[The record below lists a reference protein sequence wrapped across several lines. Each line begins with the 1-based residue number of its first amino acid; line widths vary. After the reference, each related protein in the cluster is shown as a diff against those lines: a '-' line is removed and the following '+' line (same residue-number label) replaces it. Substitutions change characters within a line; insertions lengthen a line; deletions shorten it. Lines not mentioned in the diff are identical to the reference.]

1 MASTL
6 LVERPGEKGDV
17 VVITLNRPRRLNA
30 MSFELMQEL
39 YDTLCALETDA
50 RARVV
55 VLVGAGKGFCSG
67 ADLVAAATG
76 HGGRRWKGSEFANQQ
91 HFSRVILKLAAIPQP
106 VIACVHGHA
115 AGGGFAL
122 ALAADV
128 RLAGESFKGHCA
140 FVRLGLSG
148 CEMGSSFFLPRY
160 VGHSVASELMLT
172 GDVIAAPRALAT
184 GLVSAVH
191 PDAALLAEG
200 VALAHFSRRCRNSF
214 GTSTAKS
221 CKRR

>member
-1 MASTL
+1 MAPKSTL
-6 LVERPGEKGDV
+6 LIERPGDKGDV

-39 YDTLCALETDA
+39 YDALCALETDA

-55 VLVGAGKGFCSG
+55 VLLGAGKGFCSG
-67 ADLVAAATG
+67 ADLIAAATG
-76 HGGRRWKGSEFANQQ
+76 RGGRRWKGSHFPNQQ

-128 RLAGESFKGHCA
+128 RLAGASFKGHCA

-172 GDVIAAPRALAT
+172 GARPALPIYWGT
-184 GLVSAVH
+184 
-191 PDAALLAEG
+191 PLASGEF
-200 VALAHFSRRCRNSF
+200 LC
-214 GTSTAKS
+214 
-221 CKRR
+221 